1 LEIRIVQL
9 LPDRLK
15 VFDGKGNVDWSA
27 KRHVPQHGSSWS
39 MRRCYDT
46 MIPV

>member
-1 LEIRIVQL
+1 